1 MASSIEKILDRVG
14 NAVQSLFKGKDE
26 PTVSN
31 TNANTGQTCLEIN
44 GMRQRELH
52 LRQNTWRRNYQEYS
66 KPLVDAEY
74 NIQTEFK
81 VSSTDDLLQ
90 EQKQKQEEREA
101 KAAAKKEA
109 KRKKK
114 EEKEQR
120 KQSQVKGVV
129 DKDKVES
136 PANQPGGAK
145 NETEPRET
153 TLTPEMQMA
162 QAMNYYTQPKVI
174 TTNEEYFDMYNQQM
188 GRFAQNN
195 G

>member
-1 MASSIEKILDRVG
+1 MASSIERTLDRVG
-14 NAVQSLFKGKDE
+14 NAVQSLFNGKDE

-74 NIQTEFK
+74 NIQTEFL
-81 VSSTDDLLQ
+81 VSSTDDNIQ
-90 EQKQKQEEREA
+90 EQKKKQEEREA

-114 EEKEQR
+114 EEKLKKKEEKAAGRQ
-120 KQSQVKGVV
+120 KDDKGNNIKPEPYENI
-129 DKDKVES
+129 KDYQDNKS
-136 PANQPGGAK
+136 NDDAIFSNYGY
-145 NETEPRET
+145 
-153 TLTPEMQMA
+153 EMA
-162 QAMNYYTQPKVI
+162 
-174 TTNEEYFDMYNQQM
+174 
-188 GRFAQNN
+188 
-195 G
+195 